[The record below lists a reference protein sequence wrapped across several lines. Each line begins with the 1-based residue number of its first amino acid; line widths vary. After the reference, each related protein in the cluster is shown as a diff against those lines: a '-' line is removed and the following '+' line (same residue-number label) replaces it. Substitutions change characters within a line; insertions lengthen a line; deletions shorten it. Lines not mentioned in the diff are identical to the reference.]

1 MSDLELRQD
10 ILDEL
15 EFEPRI
21 DAANIGVAV
30 AKGVVTLTGHVSS
43 YAQKIAAEAA
53 ARRLKGVRAI
63 AQEIEVRFPFEKKDS
78 DDEIAKRVAD
88 ILQWDSM
95 VPHEAIQ
102 VSVQKSW
109 VTLTGT
115 VDWQYQRM
123 AAEDDVRKLSGV
135 VGLNNQ
141 IKVNPQIE
149 VPDLQKR
156 IEAAL
161 KRNAEIEAKGIRIK
175 VLGGTVTL
183 SGVVHDWIEH
193 DAVRNA
199 AWSAPGVRN
208 VEDHLTIG

>member
-1 MSDLELRQD
+1 MSDLALRQD

-53 ARRLKGVRAI
+53 ARRVKGVRAI

-95 VPHEAIQ
+95 VPDEAIQ
-102 VSVQKSW
+102 ASVQKGW
-109 VTLTGT
+109 VTLSGT

-135 VGLNNQ
+135 LGLNNQ

-161 KRNAEIEAKGIRIK
+161 KRNAEIEAKGIGIK

-183 SGVVHDWIEH
+183 SGVVHDCIEH
-193 DAVRNA
+193 DAIRNA
-199 AWSAPGVRN
+199 AWSAPGVRM

>member
-1 MSDLELRQD
+1 MSDLQLRQD

-30 AKGVVTLTGHVSS
+30 EEGVVTLTGHVSS
-43 YAQKIAAEAA
+43 YAQKVAAEAA
-53 ARRLKGVRAI
+53 ARRVKGVRAI
-63 AQEIEVRFPFEKKDS
+63 AQEIEVRFPFEKKSS
-78 DDEIAKRVAD
+78 DDEIAKRAAN
-88 ILQWDSM
+88 ILHWDSM
-95 VPHEAIQ
+95 VPDECIQ
-102 VSVQKSW
+102 VSIQRGW
-109 VTLTGT
+109 IILTGM

-135 VGLNNQ
+135 VGVNNQ

-149 VPDLQKR
+149 VPDIQRR

-161 KRNAEIEAKGIRIK
+161 KRNAEIEAKGIRIR
-175 VLGGTVTL
+175 VHDGTVTL
-183 SGVVHDWIEH
+183 AGIVHDWIEH
-193 DAVRNA
+193 DAIKNA
-199 AWSAPGVRN
+199 AWSGPGVRM

>member
-1 MSDLELRQD
+1 MSDLTLRQD

-53 ARRLKGVRAI
+53 ARRVKGVRAI

-95 VPHEAIQ
+95 VPHEAIG
-102 VSVQKSW
+102 VSVERGW
-109 VTLTGT
+109 VALTGT

-123 AAEDDVRKLSGV
+123 AAED
-135 VGLNNQ
+135 
-141 IKVNPQIE
+141 E
-149 VPDLQKR
+149 VPS
-156 IEAAL
+156 
-161 KRNAEIEAKGIRIK
+161 
-175 VLGGTVTL
+175 LG
-183 SGVVHDWIEH
+183 W
-193 DAVRNA
+193 
-199 AWSAPGVRN
+199 
-208 VEDHLTIG
+208 

>member
-1 MSDLELRQD
+1 MSDLTLRQD

-53 ARRLKGVRAI
+53 ARRVKGVRAI

-95 VPHEAIQ
+95 VPDEAIQ
-102 VSVQKSW
+102 VSVQKGW
-109 VTLTGT
+109 VTLSGT

-123 AAEDDVRKLSGV
+123 AWNK
-135 VGLNNQ
+135 VGKPIVQ
-141 IKVNPQIE
+141 HA
-149 VPDLQKR
+149 R
-156 IEAAL
+156 TA
-161 KRNAEIEAKGIRIK
+161 
-175 VLGGTVTL
+175 T
-183 SGVVHDWIEH
+183 
-193 DAVRNA
+193 
-199 AWSAPGVRN
+199 
-208 VEDHLTIG
+208 

>member
-1 MSDLELRQD
+1 MSDLALRQD

-53 ARRLKGVRAI
+53 ARRVKGVRAI

-95 VPHEAIQ
+95 VPDQAIQ
-102 VSVQKSW
+102 VSVQKGW

-123 AAEDDVRKLSGV
+123 AAENDVRILSGV

-141 IKVNPQIE
+141 IKVNPEIE

-175 VLGGTVTL
+175 VLNGTVTL
-183 SGVVHDWIEH
+183 SGTVHDWIEH